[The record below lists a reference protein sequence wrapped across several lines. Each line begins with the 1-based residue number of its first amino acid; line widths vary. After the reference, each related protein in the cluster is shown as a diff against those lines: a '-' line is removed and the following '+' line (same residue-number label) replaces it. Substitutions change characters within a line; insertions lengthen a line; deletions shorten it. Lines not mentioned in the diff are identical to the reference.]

1 MVCILSNCDK
11 RKNKNTVNKLSVCMC
26 VPYVVYNI
34 ILNTSAIKYFT
45 AYQKGMLHITMFF
58 IYIYI
63 T

>member
-1 MVCILSNCDK
+1 
-11 RKNKNTVNKLSVCMC
+11 MC

-45 AYQKGMLHITMFF
+45 AYLKGMLYITVFF
-58 IYIYI
+58 IYIHI